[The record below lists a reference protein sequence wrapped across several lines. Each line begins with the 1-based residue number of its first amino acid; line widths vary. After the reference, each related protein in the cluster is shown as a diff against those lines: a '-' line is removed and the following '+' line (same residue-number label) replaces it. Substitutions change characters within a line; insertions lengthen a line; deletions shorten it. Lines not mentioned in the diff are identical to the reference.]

1 MSIFNNKEDFKDR
14 PEVYKML
21 TALEVAHAK
30 QDEFSAAVLLTRLKQ
45 KNINIVAENA
55 CTEEENRLQ

>member
-1 MSIFNNKEDFKDR
+1 MQVFINKDDFKDR

-45 KNINIVAENA
+45 KNIDIVAENA
-55 CTEEENRLQ
+55 CVREESGL